1 MVKEPHAREKERAK
15 KNCEKQR
22 EYGGGGGGG
31 EVARFLVLFL
41 SFLGGGMGAD
51 KKTNTSGDKLQC
63 MCNEKNEITYSE

>member
-1 MVKEPHAREKERAK
+1 M
-15 KNCEKQR
+15 
-22 EYGGGGGGG
+22 GGGGGGG
-31 EVARFLVLFL
+31 GVARFLVLFL